1 MSSKRKK
8 GIASGSESG
17 QVSGRAR
24 EYYSINAAADR
35 LSVHRSTIE
44 RLLHDGTVGF
54 FRIGRRMI
62 IPANNL
68 LRYEDHLNQQCAAKK
83 AVY

>member
-1 MSSKRKK
+1 
-8 GIASGSESG
+8 
-17 QVSGRAR
+17 
-24 EYYSINAAADR
+24 
-35 LSVHRSTIE
+35 VHRSTIE